1 MCVEHDAVVCGFQAA
16 FEVRVHDVDVFV
28 VNFGIFHHG
37 DDGGEGV
44 VDVALVA
51 ESIMLVA

>member
-1 MCVEHDAVVCGFQAA
+1 VFEHDAVVGGVEGA
-16 FEVRVHDVDVFV
+16 FEVRVIDVDVLV
-28 VNFGIFHHG
+28 ENFAIFHHH
-37 DDGGEGV
+37 DDAGEGV